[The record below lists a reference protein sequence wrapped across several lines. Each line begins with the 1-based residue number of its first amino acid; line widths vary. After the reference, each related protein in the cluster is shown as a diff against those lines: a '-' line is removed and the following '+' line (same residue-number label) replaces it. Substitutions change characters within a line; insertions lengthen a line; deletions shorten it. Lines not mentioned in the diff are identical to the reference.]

1 MKFLYTLGLVIS
13 TLMLSGF
20 AHAKG
25 GGQTVASF
33 IPIEEAQRV
42 RIFDSSRNKTEV
54 DGQIFVCVAGFV
66 GSREGQCILDGDPKA
81 QSQWQPMQS
90 LTIPGYEIVGFAFAY
105 TGSAN
110 QYRTLLVYFRK
121 KP

>member
-20 AHAKG
+20 ANAKG

-54 DGQIFVCVAGFV
+54 DGQIFVCVAGFI
-66 GSREGQCILDGDPKA
+66 SNREGQCLIESDPKA

-90 LTIPGYEIVGFAFAY
+90 LTIPGYEIAGFSFAY
-105 TGSAN
+105 YGGDHR
-110 QYRTLLVYFRK
+110 YRTLLVYFRK